1 MTAKPDIE
9 KTNVKTTGTEKQE
22 GKALTCGIIMP
33 IATMSPEYPESH
45 WTDIRYIIDTAIKR
59 AGFTPRIVS
68 DSEDSTIIHK
78 SIINNIYTD
87 PIIVCDVSNK
97 NANVMFE
104 LGMRLAFNK
113 PVVIIK
119 DDKTGYSFDT
129 SNIQHLGYRKDLRH
143 NTVEKFI
150 EDLAAKIK
158 ATHDAPKQEGYQ
170 SFLSHFGKFEVA
182 TIENK
187 SIPES
192 EALQKLLEKV
202 TSLENKISNINLVS
216 TASQNKSINAFKMI
230 VSKTPE
236 EASNI
241 FNMIFKEVGD
251 FIKSM
256 YFSDDLN
263 ILYVELNEDL
273 SEFRKENVKN
283 KIQKILNSLDLPF

>member
-1 MTAKPDIE
+1 MTAKAEPNKTSE
-9 KTNVKTTGTEKQE
+9 KTTVTEKQE
-22 GKALTCGIIMP
+22 EKGLTCGIIMP

-45 WTDIRYIIDTAIKR
+45 WTDIRHIIDTAIKR
-59 AGFTPRIVS
+59 AGFIPRIVS

-78 SIINNIYTD
+78 SIINNIYND

-150 EDLAAKIK
+150 DDLAAKIK
-158 ATHDAPKQEGYQ
+158 ATYDAPNQEGYQ
-170 SFLSHFGKFEVA
+170 PFLSHFGKFKVA

-192 EALQKLLEKV
+192 EAIQKLLEKV
-202 TSLENKISNINLVS
+202 TILESKISNITPIQNIPRS
-216 TASQNKSINAFKMI
+216 TRFISFKMI
-230 VSKTPE
+230 ASKTRD
-236 EASNI
+236 EAENI
-241 FNMIFKEVGD
+241 MKTIVDKVGRS
-251 FIKSM
+251 IKRM
-256 YFSDDLN
+256 YFSDDLMT
-263 ILYVELNEDL
+263 LYVELDDDIGDLRKMHINNE
-273 SEFRKENVKN
+273 
-283 KIQKILNSLDLPF
+283 IQQIVDSLDLPF